1 MPWKEMQIKTKENEM
16 PTTTK
21 VKIKVTE
28 QDIVEGVQQDCM
40 ACPVARAVRRVVK
53 DNVRIE
59 VRDLSV
65 LIEIPEHLIHIEN
78 GMVMNEDVHTLG
90 QDLFMHR
97 TELPAKAREFID
109 AYDTAHLAD
118 MLPEG
123 ALDNRVTVIKP
134 FTFTL
139 SIPKVAHRV

>member
-1 MPWKEMQIKTKENEM
+1 MPWKEMQIKIKENEM
-16 PTTTK
+16 KKKK

-28 QDIVEGVQQDCM
+28 QDIVEGIQRLYT
-40 ACPVARAVRRVVK
+40 CPVARAVRRVVK

-65 LIEIPEHLIHIEN
+65 LIEIPEQLLHMEKGVVMDNDIHE
-78 GMVMNEDVHTLG
+78 VED
-90 QDLFMHR
+90 DLFMHR
-97 TELPAKAREFID
+97 TSLPAKAREFID
-109 AYDTAHLAD
+109 AYDTAEPINE
-118 MLPEG
+118 LP
-123 ALDNRVTVIKP
+123 VSVMSKTTVIKP

>member
-1 MPWKEMQIKTKENEM
+1 MVRMWKQKTKENEM
-16 PTTTK
+16 KKKK

-40 ACPVARAVRRVVK
+40 ACPVALAVRRVVK
-53 DNVRIE
+53 DKVRIE

-65 LIEIPEHLIHIEN
+65 LIEIPEQLLHMEKGVVMDNDIHE
-78 GMVMNEDVHTLG
+78 VED
-90 QDLFMHR
+90 DLFMHR
-97 TELPAKAREFID
+97 TALPAKARAFID
-109 AYDTAHLAD
+109 AYDTAEPINE
-118 MLPEG
+118 LP
-123 ALDNRVTVIKP
+123 VSVMSKTTVIKP

>member
-1 MPWKEMQIKTKENEM
+1 MLNNLIKIKENEM
-16 PTTTK
+16 TTTTK
-21 VKIKVTE
+21 VKIKVTAE
-28 QDIVEGVQQDCM
+28 DIVEGVQQDCI

-53 DNVRIE
+53 DKVRIE

-65 LIEIPEHLIHIEN
+65 LIEIPVHLIHIEN
-78 GMVMNEDVHTLG
+78 GMVMNDDVHTLG

-109 AYDTAHLAD
+109 AYDTAEPINE
-118 MLPEG
+118 LP
-123 ALDNRVTVIKP
+123 VSVMSKTTPIKP

>member
-1 MPWKEMQIKTKENEM
+1 MKNK
-16 PTTTK
+16 K

-40 ACPVARAVRRVVK
+40 ACPVARAVRRVIK

-65 LIEIPEHLIHIEN
+65 LIAIPEQLLHMEKGVVMDKHIHE
-78 GMVMNEDVHTLG
+78 VED
-90 QDLFMHR
+90 DLFMYR
-97 TELPAKAREFID
+97 TSLPAKAREFID
-109 AYDTAHLAD
+109 AYDTSHLAD
-118 MLPEG
+118 GMRYG
-123 ALDNRVTVIKP
+123 AKATVIKP
-134 FTFTL
+134 FTFDL

>member
-1 MPWKEMQIKTKENEM
+1 MQIKIKENKM
-16 PTTTK
+16 KKKK
-21 VKIKVTE
+21 VKIKITE
-28 QDIVEGVQQDCM
+28 QDIVEGIQCDCTL
-40 ACPVARAVRRVVK
+40 CPVARAVRRVVK

-65 LIEIPEHLIHIEN
+65 LIEIPEQLLHMEKGVVMDNDIHE
-78 GMVMNEDVHTLG
+78 VED
-90 QDLFMHR
+90 DLFMHR
-97 TELPAKAREFID
+97 TSLPAKAREFID

-123 ALDNRVTVIKP
+123 ARATVIKP

>member
-1 MPWKEMQIKTKENEM
+1 MTTKV
-16 PTTTK
+16 K

-28 QDIVEGVQQDCM
+28 QDIVEGIQCDCT

-53 DNVRIE
+53 DKVRIE

-65 LIEIPEHLIHIEN
+65 LIEIPEQLLHMEKGVVMDNDIHE
-78 GMVMNEDVHTLG
+78 VED
-90 QDLFMHR
+90 DLFMHR
-97 TELPAKAREFID
+97 TELPAKARAFID
-109 AYDTAHLAD
+109 AYDTACS
-118 MLPEG
+118 
-123 ALDNRVTVIKP
+123 LDLSVMSKATPIKP

>member
-1 MPWKEMQIKTKENEM
+1 MLNNLIKIKENEM
-16 PTTTK
+16 TTTTK
-21 VKIKVTE
+21 VKIKVTAE
-28 QDIVEGVQQDCM
+28 DIVEGVQQDCI

-53 DNVRIE
+53 DKVRIE

-97 TELPAKAREFID
+97 TELPAKAREFIG

-118 MLPEG
+118 MLP
-123 ALDNRVTVIKP
+123 ASHSMRVIKP